1 MAKTAKKAAKKVV
14 AKKPAA
20 KKVAKPVAKK
30 VAKPAPKKPAPKPV
44 KKAPAAAAAP
54 DKQRFTLYGSMTS
67 GPTYTVGL
75 MLSLCKYPFSYF
87 HVNLREGQHKQPD
100 YLVKNRYGQVPALRD
115 GQTYYV
121 QSAAILEH
129 LAEALGKFDGK
140 SAFEKHRVRE
150 WLFWQWDKLS
160 LPIFRLRARARG
172 FRQFG
177 DEVRTMY
184 DTEAKAALA
193 VLEHELVKS
202 EWIAGKRP
210 TIADIGCFAV
220 IRYAPEANIDLTP
233 YPHVVA
239 WKKRFEAL
247 PGFGTPEQ
255 ILPME
260 SRLL

>member
-1 MAKTAKKAAKKVV
+1 MAKTAKKAARKAAARKPV
-14 AKKPAA
+14 KPAA
-20 KKVAKPVAKK
+20 KRAAVKT
-30 VAKPAPKKPAPKPV
+30 PARAPAPV
-44 KKAPAAAAAP
+44 KKAAPAAAP
-54 DKQRFTLYGSMTS
+54 VVVDKERFTLYGMLGS

-75 MLSLCKYPFSYF
+75 MLSLSKAPFSYI
-87 HVNLREGQHKQPD
+87 HVNLREAQHKQPD

-129 LAEALGKFDGK
+129 LAEALHKFEGKTE
-140 SAFEKHRVRE
+140 AEKTRIRE

-160 LPIFRLRARARG
+160 IPVFRLRARARG
-172 FRQFG
+172 LRQFG
-177 DEVRTMY
+177 DEVRIMY
-184 DTEAKAALA
+184 DTEARAALA
-193 VLEHELVKS
+193 VLEHELARN
-202 EWIAGKRP
+202 EWVAGKRP
-210 TIADIGCFAV
+210 TVADIGIYGV
-220 IRYAPEANIDLTP
+220 LRYAGEASIDLSA
-233 YPHVVA
+233 YPNVSL

>member
-1 MAKTAKKAAKKVV
+1 MAKTAKKAAKKPAARKLV
-14 AKKPAA
+14 AKKPVVRKA
-20 KKVAKPVAKK
+20 
-30 VAKPAPKKPAPKPV
+30 AKPAAPKKTKPV
-44 KKAPAAAAAP
+44 SKAAARPSKASNTNSG
-54 DKQRFTLYGSMTS
+54 RFTLYGSMTS

-75 MLSLCKYPFSYF
+75 MLALCRYPYSYI
-87 HVNLREGQHKQPD
+87 HVNLREGQHKLPD

-129 LAEALGKFDGK
+129 LAESLGKFDGK
-140 SAFEKHRVRE
+140 TAFEKHRVRE
-150 WLFWQWDKLS
+150 WLFWQWDKLA

-177 DEVRTMY
+177 DEVRNMY
-184 DTEAKAALA
+184 DTEAKTALS
-193 VLEHELVKS
+193 VLEIELGKTD
-202 EWIAGKRP
+202 WITGRRA
-210 TIADIGCFAV
+210 TVADVGCFAV
-220 IRYAPEANIDLTP
+220 IRYLAEANIDLTP
-233 YPHVVA
+233 YPNVLA

-260 SRLL
+260 SKLL